1 MKRYSVFIVDDHK
14 MLLSGLTMILE
25 SSEDFTVSGSAS
37 NAEDAISCIKTKIP
51 DIVLLDITL
60 GKTSGIDL
68 IPKLKE
74 VSHNTKI
81 IILTMYEDQQH
92 LKAAIKA
99 GASGFLPKK
108 AMDDDLFYAIKT
120 VAEGKVYIYPSLL
133 GEFVNS
139 ALKSKD
145 EQTVSNKTARWNS
158 LSNREKNVIIEVAR
172 GYTNK
177 EISEKVYLS
186 EKTVATYRAR
196 AMAKLGIKSRAEC
209 VKIVKD
215 HIKSTSINP

>member
-25 SSEDFTVSGSAS
+25 SSEDFTVAGSAS

>member
-1 MKRYSVFIVDDHK
+1 MKRCSVFIVDDHK
-14 MLLSGLTMILE
+14 MLISGLTMIIE
-25 SSEDFTVSGSAS
+25 SSEDFTVAGSTS
-37 NAEDAISCIKTKIP
+37 NADDAVSLIKAATP

-60 GKTSGIDL
+60 GETSGIDL

-74 VSHNTKI
+74 VSPDIRI

-120 VAEGKVYIYPSLL
+120 VAEGKVYIYPALL
-133 GEFVNS
+133 REFVNS
-139 ALKSKD
+139 TLKAEDKR
-145 EQTVSNKTARWNS
+145 TVCNKVDLWNS
-158 LSNREKNVIIEVAR
+158 LSDREKSVIIEVAN

-177 EISEKVYLS
+177 EISKRIHLS
-186 EKTVATYRAR
+186 DKTVATYRAR
-196 AMAKLGIKSRAEC
+196 AMTKLRIKNRAEC
-209 VKIVKD
+209 VKIVNN
-215 HIKSTSINP
+215 HIKY

>member
-25 SSEDFTVSGSAS
+25 SSEDFTVAGSAS

-81 IILTMYEDQQH
+81 IIFTMYEDQQH

>member
-25 SSEDFTVSGSAS
+25 SSEDFTVAGSAS
-37 NAEDAISCIKTKIP
+37 NAEDAISCIKTKTP

-60 GKTSGIDL
+60 GNTSGIDL
-68 IPKLKE
+68 IPRLKK
-74 VSHNTKI
+74 VSHDTKI

-108 AMDDDLFYAIKT
+108 AMDAIKT
-120 VAEGKVYIYPSLL
+120 VAEGKIYIYPSLL

-145 EQTVSNKTARWNS
+145 EQTASNKTAQC
-158 LSNREKNVIIEVAR
+158 I
-172 GYTNK
+172 
-177 EISEKVYLS
+177 
-186 EKTVATYRAR
+186 
-196 AMAKLGIKSRAEC
+196 
-209 VKIVKD
+209 
-215 HIKSTSINP
+215 

>member
-1 MKRYSVFIVDDHK
+1 MKQCSVFIVDDHK
-14 MLLSGLTMILE
+14 MLISGLAMIIE
-25 SSEDFTVSGSAS
+25 SSEDFTVAGSAS
-37 NAEDAISCIKTKIP
+37 NADDAISSIKATTP

-74 VSHNTKI
+74 VSPDTRI

-92 LKAAIKA
+92 LKAAIQA

-108 AMDDDLFYAIKT
+108 AMDNDLFYAIKA
-120 VAEGKVYIYPSLL
+120 VAEGKVYIYTSLL
-133 GEFVNS
+133 REFVNS
-139 ALKSKD
+139 ALKA
-145 EQTVSNKTARWNS
+145 ENERIVSNETDPWNS
-158 LSNREKNVIIEVAR
+158 LSDREKSVIIEVAR

-177 EISEKVYLS
+177 EISEMVHLS

-196 AMAKLGIKSRAEC
+196 AMSKLKIKSRAEC
-209 VKIVKD
+209 VEIVND
-215 HIKSTSINP
+215 HIK

>member
-1 MKRYSVFIVDDHK
+1 MKRYSIFIVDDHK

-37 NAEDAISCIKTKIP
+37 NAEDVISCIKTKIP

-120 VAEGKVYIYPSLL
+120 VTEGKVYIYPSLL

-145 EQTVSNKTARWNS
+145 EQTASNETAQWNS
-158 LSNREKNVIIEVAR
+158 LSDREKKCNNRSCTRI
-172 GYTNK
+172 YK
-177 EISEKVYLS
+177 
-186 EKTVATYRAR
+186 
-196 AMAKLGIKSRAEC
+196 
-209 VKIVKD
+209 
-215 HIKSTSINP
+215 